1 MFKTLNLKNFTAF
14 KDLVINFSS
23 GVNIIMGENST
34 GKTHILKAI
43 DGLARIMNYH
53 EVQENDPIH
62 KVRCDASSLINTFDP
77 RCNLIDL
84 FNNKLLKTSE
94 LVMKLH
100 NEDRVKIV
108 IDINEPYINA
118 TRAVNSKNCNS
129 VFIPSKEMMF
139 FLPEFVSLMKK
150 FESWTDSNHQNIA
163 TDIIVPK
170 MKKNL
175 LHGTSIEVIKD
186 IETLL
191 SGTFKV
197 EADLSMTFHGNGYV
211 RPAKLMAEGYRKFGI
226 LSRLIESGCIF
237 PGFSGPLLWDEPETN
252 LDPIMMRT
260 LVEILVKLSKAGLQL
275 ILVSQNYVFIKWF
288 QLLFDSNDDNQILYH
303 NLIRDKDTSEIKVET
318 YTDYTDIESNSIDA
332 AYEDILNTQ
341 LIRDM
346 EKY

>member
-1 MFKTLNLKNFTAF
+1 MVKTLYLKNFTTF
-14 KDLVINFSS
+14 NDFEINFSS
-23 GVNIIMGENST
+23 GVNIILGENST
-34 GKTHILKAI
+34 GKTHILKSI
-43 DGLARIMNYH
+43 DSLARIMNFD
-53 EVQENDPIH
+53 EIQGNDPIH
-62 KVRCDASSLINTFDP
+62 EVRFNALSLIHSFDP

-84 FNNKLLKTSE
+84 LNNKLLKTSE

-100 NEDRVKIV
+100 NEDRVKIT

-118 TRAVNSKNCNS
+118 TRAVNSKNCNA

-139 FLPEFVSLMKK
+139 FLPEYVALMKK
-150 FESWTDSNHQNIA
+150 FELWTDSNHQYIA
-163 TDIIVPK
+163 TDITLPK
-170 MKKNL
+170 MKENL
-175 LHGTSIEVIKD
+175 LHGTSKEVIKD
-186 IETLL
+186 IETMLG
-191 SGTFKV
+191 GTFKL
-197 EADLSMTFHGNGYV
+197 EGDLNMTFHKNGDVYSS
-211 RPAKLMAEGYRKFGI
+211 KLIAEGYRKLGV

-237 PGFSGPLLWDEPETN
+237 PGNSGPLLWDEPETN
-252 LDPIMMRT
+252 LNPIMMRT

-288 QLLFDSNDDNQILYH
+288 QLLLESNNENQILYH

-318 YTDYTDIESNSIDA
+318 YTDYTNIESNSIDA